1 MRSDIRMK
9 IIGTG
14 VDIVEIARIAKSLEK
29 FDEKFA
35 EQILHQEEI
44 SEFEAA
50 KNKAA
55 FLAKRFAVK
64 EAFAKAMGTG
74 IRDHVHWHAMYVQH
88 DEKGKP
94 FLAFT
99 EEFANKIQA
108 EKLDVH
114 ISISDEKKYV
124 VAQALITEK

>member
-1 MRSDIRMK
+1 MRIV
-9 IIGTG
+9 GTG
-14 VDIVEIARIAKSLEK
+14 IDIVEIARIAKSYEK
-29 FDEKFA
+29 YQLKFA
-35 EQILHQEEI
+35 EQILHEEEL
-44 SEFEAA
+44 SGFEGA

-74 IRDHVHWHAMYVQH
+74 IRDDVHWHAMYVQH

-94 FLAFT
+94 SLAFT
-99 EEFANKIQA
+99 TEFAKKIQA
-108 EKLDVH
+108 DRLDVQ

-124 VAQALITEK
+124 VAQALIVENTSES

>member
-1 MRSDIRMK
+1 MR

-14 VDIVEIARIAKSLEK
+14 IDIVEIARIVKSLNRFE
-29 FDEKFA
+29 EKFA
-35 EQILHQEEI
+35 EQILHQEEL

-50 KNKAA
+50 TNKAA

-94 FLAFT
+94 SLAFT
-99 EEFANKIQA
+99 MEFAKKIQA

-114 ISISDEKKYV
+114 ISISDEKNYV
-124 VAQALITEK
+124 VAQAIIVENI

>member
-1 MRSDIRMK
+1 MK
-9 IIGTG
+9 IVGTG
-14 VDIVEIARIAKSLEK
+14 IDIVEIARIAKSLEK

-35 EQILHQEEI
+35 EQILHAEEI

-88 DEKGKP
+88 DEKGRP
-94 FLAFT
+94 SLGFT
-99 EEFANKIQA
+99 VEFADKIEA

-124 VAQALITEK
+124 VAQALISEK